1 MNTSHCRPCY
11 GVLCGAIVLALLAGC
26 GKKEQNVAVPGG
38 NVTVTQQGGGTT
50 MEMRSDKGDKVKVT
64 ASDKGVALPAN
75 FPADVPIMPGA
86 TVKMAMSSGD
96 ALSVAFS
103 VAASQ
108 ADALKYYED
117 NLKAKGWTIET
128 TMNMNDTAMLSAK
141 KGKRECVMNASK
153 DGSGSM
159 VQLVAP
165 LEKS

>member
-1 MNTSHCRPCY
+1 MNTSNRRPGY
-11 GVLCGAIVLALLAGC
+11 GILCGAIALALLGGC
-26 GKKEQNVAVPGG
+26 GKKEQSIATPDGK
-38 NVTVTQQGGGTT
+38 VTVTQQGGGTT
-50 MEMRSDKGDKVKVT
+50 VEMRSDKGDKMKVT

-86 TVKMAMSSGD
+86 TVKMAMTSGE
-96 ALSVAFS
+96 ALSVTFS

-117 NLKAKGWTIET
+117 NLKAKGWEIAA
-128 TMNMNDTAMLSAK
+128 TMNMGESAMLSAK
-141 KGKRECVMNASK
+141 KGKRECVMNVGK
-153 DGSGSM
+153 DGGGSM